1 VWFDRL
7 TTNEINQ
14 LPFVLG
20 LSKDLL
26 SVSLIAPISLR
37 ETPIAAAPGL
47 LGHVH
52 AMLNAISWGVA

>member
-1 VWFDRL
+1 
-7 TTNEINQ
+7 
-14 LPFVLG
+14 LPFVPR
-20 LSKDLL
+20 LSKDLF

-37 ETPIAAAPGL
+37 ETPIAAAPSL